1 MKKNG
6 RRFFSGLLLTCMIM
20 SLCSAFASAAYI
32 PPDDTESSAY
42 LSSYMAE
49 VSVTGNKV
57 RVSVLVDAVVYA
69 SEVGAKTIY
78 LYESTNGTSFT
89 RVAIYNSSSYPG
101 MLGSGWYYA
110 DTPVEYTGV
119 AGRYYYAA
127 VKCYAGDSTGGDYR
141 WFDTPPAS

>member
-1 MKKNG
+1 
-6 RRFFSGLLLTCMIM
+6 MIM
-20 SLCSAFASAAYI
+20 SLCSAFAPAAYI

-57 RVSVLVDAVVYA
+57 RVSVFVDARIYA

-78 LYESTNGTSFT
+78 LYESTNGTDFT

-101 MLGSGWYYA
+101 MLCSGWSYG

-119 AGRYYYAA
+119 AGRYYYAV
-127 VKCYAGDSTGGDYR
+127 VKCYAGDSTGGDSR
-141 WFDTPPAS
+141 WYETSIAH

>member
-6 RRFFSGLLLTCMIM
+6 RRFISGLLLACMIM

-42 LSSYMAE
+42 LESYMAA
-49 VSVTGNKV
+49 VTVNGNKV
-57 RVSVLVDAVVYA
+57 YVSIDVNAVVYA

-89 RVAIYNSSSYPG
+89 RVAIYNSSSYPN
-101 MLGSGWYYA
+101 MLCSGWSYC
-110 DTPVEYTGV
+110 DTPVEYNGV

-127 VKCYAGDSTGGDYR
+127 VKCYAGDSTGGDSR
-141 WFDTPPAS
+141 WYDTATAH